1 MPGAYLPAM
10 KYSALHNN
18 PLLRRGRPL
27 PTPLPC
33 REQIVTVMER
43 LCGIGVKRNRRT
55 DHQSCDR
62 KSGTNVMWLNVIKA
76 QRIQQWDVGGPRGKG
91 LGVTGALPYLIARF
105 VLLCVS
111 FPSLPPPFFSVRNH
125 FIRRLSALY
134 WKAFEGRSERNT
146 APGFAL
152 LCLTRYTLTSVW
164 IFSILFF
171 IHFLRCWQGEFV
183 CQSKG
188 SFLGDH
194 FHYFHDHN
202 VWFRADILG
211 RN

>member
-111 FPSLPPPFFSVRNH
+111 FPSLPPLFFGKKSFHTSIVSVILKGFWRKERAKH
-125 FIRRLSALY
+125 GPRLRAS
-134 WKAFEGRSERNT
+134 
-146 APGFAL
+146 L
-152 LCLTRYTLTSVW
+152 LNPLHPNISMNILHTVLCTFPKVLTRRICLPIKRFFPWWS
-164 IFSILFF
+164 FSLFS
-171 IHFLRCWQGEFV
+171 WP
-183 CQSKG
+183 
-188 SFLGDH
+188 
-194 FHYFHDHN
+194 
-202 VWFRADILG
+202 
-211 RN
+211 